1 MKQLLFILTLFA
13 WTVSTAQN
21 LFQPKKETVDAIQKL
36 AFLTGNWKGNGYVQ
50 MGSQKHSFNE
60 SETIAMKL
68 NGTIIQIEGE
78 GRDLQNPGLII
89 HQAFAI
95 ISYNIQNAKY
105 LMKAFRG
112 DGEQIDADTK
122 LTDDHSFQW
131 SFANPMA
138 GQIRFTITV
147 SDNKW
152 TEIGEMSRD
161 DGRNWNKYFEM
172 ILSKQ

>member
-1 MKQLLFILTLFA
+1 MLA
-13 WTVSTAQN
+13 GTVSTAQN
-21 LFQPKKETVDAIQKL
+21 LFQPKKETIDAIQKL
-36 AFLTGNWKGNGYVQ
+36 AFLTGNWTGTGYIQ
-50 MGSQKHSFNE
+50 IGSQKNSFKE
-60 SETIAMKL
+60 SETIVMKL
-68 NGTIIQIEGE
+68 NGTILQIDGE
-78 GRDLQNPGLII
+78 GKDLQNPELTI

-95 ISYNIQNAKY
+95 ISYNIQKTKY

-138 GQIRFTITV
+138 GQIRFTISV
-147 SDNKW
+147 LDKKW

-161 DGRNWNKYFEM
+161 DGKNWNKYFEM
-172 ILSKQ
+172 ILMKQ